1 MSNRDVNI
9 DLRARDNASRAMQ
22 SASSRLVE
30 LRHEID
36 ALRGKGSIN
45 LTIADTKNLT
55 RLTSEAGRLERALM
69 GVGATGAQAASSLQG
84 SLGGLRS
91 VLGGLGINLP
101 TLGAAGSK

>member
-55 RLTSEAGRLERALM
+55 RLTSEASPKPAATPGVRLR
-69 GVGATGAQAASSLQG
+69 GGSS
-84 SLGGLRS
+84 SR
-91 VLGGLGINLP
+91 
-101 TLGAAGSK
+101 